1 MSPTI
6 PILDLTTQYAAL
18 QEDIEAAALRVL
30 RSGRYVLGP
39 EVEALE
45 TELGAMLGIGHVIS
59 CASGTDALCL
69 SLRALDVGPGDEVL
83 VPAFTFA
90 APAEAVALTG
100 ARPVFVDIDP
110 DSFLVDPESCRNAI
124 TSRTRA
130 AVVVHLYGR
139 PADISAVREAIGP
152 DVAIVED
159 CAQSFG
165 ARTADQA
172 TGTFGQVA
180 SFSFF
185 PSKNLGGCG
194 DGGAVATGD
203 PELAARL
210 RALRNHG
217 SSQPY
222 HHETLGL
229 NSRLDEL
236 QAAVL
241 RVKLPHVAEWNEK
254 RRQAA
259 GRYTEKLQKLDGIQP
274 PAGADGHVWH
284 QYTLLSPQRDAFQE
298 QLSKDGIESRI
309 YYPIPLHRQEAYT
322 PWADGVSLPA
332 AEQVCDQCLS
342 LPMFPELSP
351 AQIEQICASL
361 ARAES

>member
-6 PILDLTTQYAAL
+6 PILDLTAQYAAL

-45 TELGAMLGIGHVIS
+45 SELGEMLGIGHVVS

-69 SLRALDVGPGDEVL
+69 SLRALDIGPGDEVL

-110 DSFLVDPESCRNAI
+110 DSFLVDPESCRNAM

-139 PADISAVREAIGP
+139 PADVSAVREAVGP

-165 ARTADQA
+165 ARTAGQA
-172 TGTFGQVA
+172 AGTFGQVA

-194 DGGAVATGD
+194 DGGAVTTGD
-203 PELAARL
+203 SGLAARL

-217 SSQPY
+217 SSRPY

-229 NSRLDEL
+229 NSRLDEI

-259 GRYTEKLQKLDGIQP
+259 SRYTERLQKLDGIRP

-284 QYTLLSPQRDAFQE
+284 QYTLLSPQRDALQE
-298 QLSKDGIESRI
+298 QLAKDGIESRV
-309 YYPIPLHRQEAYT
+309 YYPVPLHRQEAYA

-342 LPMFPELSP
+342 LPMFPELST
-351 AQIEQICASL
+351 AQIEQVCASL

>member
-45 TELGAMLGIGHVIS
+45 AELGEMLGIDHVVS

-69 SLRALDVGPGDEVL
+69 SLRALDIGPGDEVL

-110 DSFLVDPESCRNAI
+110 DSFLVDPESCRSAI

-139 PADISAVREAIGP
+139 PADVSAVREAIGP

-165 ARTADQA
+165 ARTAGQA

-203 PELAARL
+203 PGLAARL

-217 SSQPY
+217 SSRPY

-259 GRYTEKLQKLDGIQP
+259 GRYTERLQKLDGIRP

-284 QYTLLSPQRDAFQE
+284 QYTLLSPQRDALQE
-298 QLSKDGIESRI
+298 QLAKDGIESRI
-309 YYPIPLHRQEAYT
+309 YYPIPLHRQEAYA

-351 AQIEQICASL
+351 SQIEQICASL

>member
-1 MSPTI
+1 MSAAI
-6 PILDLTTQYAAL
+6 PILDLTAQYAAL
-18 QEDIEAAALRVL
+18 QDEIEAAATRVL

-45 TELGAMLGIGHVIS
+45 AEIGALLGIGHVVS
-59 CASGTDALCL
+59 CASGTDALSL
-69 SLRALDVGPGDEVL
+69 ALRALGIGPGDEVL

-90 APAEAVALTG
+90 APAEAAALTG

-110 DSFLVDPESCRNAI
+110 GTFLADPESCRNAV
-124 TSRTRA
+124 TPRTRA
-130 AVVVHLYGR
+130 VVVVHLYGR
-139 PADISAVREAIGP
+139 PADVSAIREAVGP

-165 ARTADQA
+165 ARTAGQA
-172 TGTFGQVA
+172 TGTFGTIA

-194 DGGAVATGD
+194 DGGAVATAD

-254 RRQAA
+254 RREVAA
-259 GRYTEKLQKLDGIQP
+259 GYTEGLQGLDGITP
-274 PAGADGHVWH
+274 PANADGHVWH
-284 QYTLLSPQRDAFQE
+284 QYTLLSPHRDALRE
-298 QLSKDGIESRI
+298 RLAEGGIESRV
-309 YYPIPLHRQEAYT
+309 YYPIPLHRQEAYA

-332 AEQVCDQCLS
+332 AERVCGQCLS

-351 AQIEQICASL
+351 DQVRQICTSL
-361 ARAES
+361 ARAEP

>member
-1 MSPTI
+1 MSPAI
-6 PILDLTTQYAAL
+6 PILDLTAQYATL

-45 TELGAMLGIGHVIS
+45 AELGEMLGIGHVVS

-69 SLRALDVGPGDEVL
+69 SLRALDIGPGDEVL

-110 DSFLVDPESCRNAI
+110 DSFLVDPESCRNAM

-130 AVVVHLYGR
+130 VVVVHLYGR
-139 PADISAVREAIGP
+139 PADVSAVRDAVGP

-165 ARTADQA
+165 ASTAGQA

-203 PELAARL
+203 PGLAARL

-259 GRYTEKLQKLDGIQP
+259 SRYTEGLQKLDGIQP
-274 PAGADGHVWH
+274 PANADGHVWH
-284 QYTLLSPQRDAFQE
+284 QYTLLSLRRGALQE
-298 QLSKDGIESRI
+298 QLAKDGIESRV
-309 YYPIPLHRQEAYT
+309 YYPIPLHRQEAYA
-322 PWADGVSLPA
+322 PWANGVSLPA

>member
-1 MSPTI
+1 MSAPL
-6 PILDLTTQYAAL
+6 PILDLAAQYAAL
-18 QEDIEAAALRVL
+18 QEEIEAAAVRVL

-45 TELGAMLGIGHVIS
+45 AELGTMLGIDHVVS
-59 CASGTDALCL
+59 CASGTDALSL
-69 SLRALDVGPGDEVL
+69 SLRALGIGPGDDVL

-90 APAEAVALTG
+90 APAEAVALAG

-110 DSFLVDPESCRNAI
+110 ETFLVDPDSCRNAV
-124 TSRTRA
+124 TDRTRA

-139 PADISAVREAIGP
+139 PADVSAIRAAVGP
-152 DVAIVED
+152 EIAIVED

-165 ARTADQA
+165 ARTAGRA
-172 TGTFGQVA
+172 TGSFGQVA

-203 PELAARL
+203 GELAARL

-217 SSQPY
+217 SRRSY
-222 HHETLGL
+222 HHEMLGL
-229 NSRLDEL
+229 NSRLDEI
-236 QAAVL
+236 QAAIL
-241 RVKLPHVAEWNEK
+241 RVKLPHVAEWNAQ
-254 RRQAA
+254 RRQVA
-259 GRYTEKLQKLDGIQP
+259 GRYTERLQALDGIRP
-274 PAGADGHVWH
+274 PADAHGHVWH
-284 QYTLLSPQRDAFQE
+284 QYTLLSPQRDALHR
-298 QLSKDGIESRI
+298 QLAEDGIESRV
-309 YYPIPLHRQEAYT
+309 YYPIPLHRQEAYA

-332 AEQVCDQCLS
+332 VEQVCAQCLS

-351 AQIEQICASL
+351 AQTEQVCASL
-361 ARAES
+361 ARAEP

>member
-1 MSPTI
+1 MSPAI
-6 PILDLTTQYAAL
+6 PILDLTAQYAAL

-30 RSGRYVLGP
+30 RSGRYVLGT

-45 TELGAMLGIGHVIS
+45 AELGEMLGIGHVVS

-69 SLRALDVGPGDEVL
+69 SLRALDIGPGDEVL

-110 DSFLVDPESCRNAI
+110 DSFLVDPESCRNAV

-139 PADISAVREAIGP
+139 PADVSGVRDAIGP

-165 ARTADQA
+165 ARTKGQA

-203 PELAARL
+203 PGLAARL

-236 QAAVL
+236 QAAIL

-259 GRYTEKLQKLDGIQP
+259 GLYTERLQKLGGIRP
-274 PAGADGHVWH
+274 PADADGHVWH
-284 QYTLLSPQRDAFQE
+284 QYTLLSPQRGALQE
-298 QLSKDGIESRI
+298 QLAKDGIESRI
-309 YYPIPLHRQEAYT
+309 YYPIPLHRQEAYA

>member
-1 MSPTI
+1 MSPAI
-6 PILDLTTQYAAL
+6 PILDLTAQYAAL

-45 TELGAMLGIGHVIS
+45 SELGEMLGIGHVVS

-69 SLRALDVGPGDEVL
+69 SLRALDIGPGDEVL

-110 DSFLVDPESCRNAI
+110 DSFLVDPESCRNAM

-139 PADISAVREAIGP
+139 PADVSAVREAVGP

-165 ARTADQA
+165 AKTKGQV

-194 DGGAVATGD
+194 DGGAVTTGD
-203 PELAARL
+203 SGLAARL

-236 QAAVL
+236 QAAIL

-259 GRYTEKLQKLDGIQP
+259 DLYTERLQKLDGIQP
-274 PAGADGHVWH
+274 PVDADGHVWH
-284 QYTLLSPQRDAFQE
+284 QYTLLSPQRDALKE
-298 QLSKDGIESRI
+298 QLAKDGIESRI
-309 YYPIPLHRQEAYT
+309 YYPIPLHRQEAYA
-322 PWADGVSLPA
+322 PWADGVSLPG

-342 LPMFPELSP
+342 LPMFPELSS

>member
-1 MSPTI
+1 MLVSGEASG
-6 PILDLTTQYAAL
+6 DRYAAEL
-18 QEDIEAAALRVL
+18 VEELRTRHPEWTWSGMGGEASREAGIELVVDSTELAVVGLVEVL
-30 RSGRYVLGP
+30 RHYR
-39 EVEALE
+39 
-45 TELGAMLGIGHVIS
+45 
-59 CASGTDALCL
+59 
-69 SLRALDVGPGDEVL
+69 
-83 VPAFTFA
+83 
-90 APAEAVALTG
+90 
-100 ARPVFVDIDP
+100 
-110 DSFLVDPESCRNAI
+110 
-124 TSRTRA
+124 
-130 AVVVHLYGR
+130 
-139 PADISAVREAIGP
+139 
-152 DVAIVED
+152 
-159 CAQSFG
+159 
-165 ARTADQA
+165 
-172 TGTFGQVA
+172 
-180 SFSFF
+180 
-185 PSKNLGGCG
+185 KNLGGCG

-254 RRQAA
+254 RQQAA
-259 GRYTEKLQKLDGIQP
+259 GRYTERLQKLDGIQP
-274 PAGADGHVWH
+274 PANADGHVWH
-284 QYTLLSPQRDAFQE
+284 QYTLLSPQRNALQE
-298 QLSKDGIESRI
+298 QLAKDGIESRI
-309 YYPIPLHRQEAYT
+309 YYPIPLHRQEAYA